1 MGLVY
6 QFYKNNSYFSKSL
19 SMIWRLWLLRF
30 LGVTYTESFYT
41 NFVGRIDMVYKMDIF
56 NAMKSFK
63 EKIKKEVGHR
73 FLIELNDTSLL
84 ENAGGLITILLIW
97 WIIYFIY
104 HYGKVNRM
112 VQATVKEIED
122 A

>member
-1 MGLVY
+1 
-6 QFYKNNSYFSKSL
+6 
-19 SMIWRLWLLRF
+19 MIWRLWLLRF